1 MATPGWKNDGVG
13 ERLKLEAK
21 EKAVKV
27 PLDRPDRLDRRC

>member
-1 MATPGWKNDGVG
+1 VG

-27 PLDRPDRLDRRC
+27 ALDRLSSSTAEL